1 MPVDKVL
8 TVTSE
13 IVSHPTNLHNLHTV
27 LTFIILVSSLLV
39 PVSEFGTDLV
49 FSFTGCGRDLNSRER
64 EQVGEKEWNINTI
77 ELINHLW
84 VLHSVP
90 QRILCASSPLTQC
103 NEFIVSVSRKY
114 GDKLRS
120 CCSLK
125 WRILS
130 QQATSVRCKTV
141 AFQKHILPRRRRRNR
156 EHRDRRY
163 SNYSSESLSLFVTCP
178 RRYHLNNTAMFKR

>member
-84 VLHSVP
+84 VLHSLP
-90 QRILCASSPLTQC
+90 QRIFCASSPLTQC

-125 WRILS
+125 WRILEPTS
-130 QQATSVRCKTV
+130 DISSLQNCCLSKAHPAEEEAKKPKAPRPTVQQLFKR
-141 AFQKHILPRRRRRNR
+141 
-156 EHRDRRY
+156 
-163 SNYSSESLSLFVTCP
+163 ESLTLRDLPKAIPS
-178 RRYHLNNTAMFKR
+178 

>member
-27 LTFIILVSSLLV
+27 LTFIILVSSRL
-39 PVSEFGTDLV
+39 
-49 FSFTGCGRDLNSRER
+49 FSSLSLSSVLIWCSHSRDVVVIWTQGRER
-64 EQVGEKEWNINTI
+64 MKHKHNWAHQ
-77 ELINHLW
+77 
-84 VLHSVP
+84 SFM
-90 QRILCASSPLTQC
+90 SPSFSTTATVCFESPDPEC

-156 EHRDRRY
+156 KHRDRRY